1 VLAAAVAWWDLP
13 RTAAALLFGV
23 WVLKDLA
30 LFPVLRI
37 AYEPRSGGG
46 FAELAGARAIARE
59 PLAPLGYV
67 RIGGEL
73 WRAEAA
79 SGFVPRGAPVRV
91 VAVRGL
97 TLVVEPEAGEGEQ
110 PGEQST

>member
-1 VLAAAVAWWDLP
+1 
-13 RTAAALLFGV
+13 
-23 WVLKDLA
+23 
-30 LFPVLRI
+30 
-37 AYEPRSGGG
+37 
-46 FAELAGARAIARE
+46 
-59 PLAPLGYV
+59 LGYV